1 MTRIALSPGD
11 GIGPEVIACAA
22 EVLRCVR
29 PDVECTEAP
38 VGGAALAAGLPAL
51 PPETRA
57 LCDRSDAILFG
68 SVGLPQ
74 YDGLPLAQRPEY
86 ALFLLRRD
94 YELYAN
100 LRPVRVFPGL
110 EDASSLRP
118 EIVRGLDLIVVRELT
133 GGIYYGQP
141 KEQRTVDGVDEAVDT
156 MIYRAPE
163 IERIAR
169 IAFDLARERR
179 KHLTSVD
186 KQNILETSRLWRR
199 VVSTMSAEYPDVR
212 LEHLL
217 VDNAAMQ
224 LVARPGDFDV
234 IVTENMFGD
243 ILSDE
248 AAILTGSLER
258 CPAPVS
264 APEALQGGSLGSTS
278 RSAARRPTWQAKMLR
293 IQPRRFSRLRCCCAT
308 VSPTT
313 HPQHASSARSTAR
326 TPTVYAP
333 PRWRARAALRYRR
346 GPSRKGLSRGF
357 SPVRSKRRRFVG
369 DLAADEIDEVY
380 VQHGV
385 RTRMGGAP
393 SGAPTAQDVSLHRG
407 DGIVVH
413 VEVALQ
419 VEADDQRLRRVNVEA
434 HHDAWILRFQRCNR
448 GKLGV
453 SGAFLSRRCAARY
466 RERRRNRTREKAKA
480 GHRAETIRPSHFATM
495 RAWTESHGRPAP
507 WSRPERGL
515 KSRPKISPTFRPTDF
530 GASTREVSNRPGGY
544 DCTTD
549 VGRRRRAAAHRSR
562 FRSRDSRRRRVP
574 RCGLC
579 RSCGPDES
587 RCLHPRSRWNVA

>member
-1 MTRIALSPGD
+1 M
-11 GIGPEVIACAA
+11 
-22 EVLRCVR
+22 RCVR
-29 PDVECTEAP
+29 PDVECTEAL

-51 PPETRA
+51 PPETQA

-74 YDGLPLAQRPEY
+74 YDGIPLAQRPEY

-133 GGIYYGQP
+133 GGIYYGLP

-169 IAFDLARERR
+169 IAFELARARR

-199 VVSTMSAEYPDVR
+199 VVNEMSAEYPDVR

-248 AAILTGSLER
+248 AAILTGSIGTL
-258 CPAPVS
+258 PS
-264 APEALQGGSLGSTS
+264 ASLG
-278 RSAARRPTWQAKMLR
+278 ARRLSRTAVWALR
-293 IQPRRFSRLRCCCAT
+293 ADRRHGARLGGQGRRKSNRGDSLGRDAAAPQPRRRCIRGA
-308 VSPTT
+308 
-313 HPQHASSARSTAR
+313 H
-326 TPTVYAP
+326 
-333 PRWRARAALRYRR
+333 RARRR
-346 GPSRKGLSRGF
+346 PRL
-357 SPVRSKRRRFVG
+357 RRRFTHRRGCALGRRRRIDAGVHARGSREALVRPLGVVVVG
-369 DLAADEIDEVY
+369 DLAADEIDEAHM
-380 VQHGV
+380 QHRV
-385 RTRMGGAP
+385 RMRVGGAP
-393 SGAPTAQDVSLHRG
+393 SGAPAPQHVSLHRG

-419 VEADDQRLRRVNVEA
+419 VEADDQRVRRADVEA
-434 HHDAWILRFQRCNR
+434 HHDAGILRS
-448 GKLGV
+448 
-453 SGAFLSRRCAARY
+453 SGATAASSASVVRSWA
-466 RERRRNRTREKAKA
+466 EGELHATASVATTAHARNRSPAIVRKRFGQSASL
-480 GHRAETIRPSHFATM
+480 PCV
-495 RAWTESHGRPAP
+495 HGR
-507 WSRPERGL
+507 
-515 KSRPKISPTFRPTDF
+515 
-530 GASTREVSNRPGGY
+530 NRMGGQRH
-544 DCTTD
+544 
-549 VGRRRRAAAHRSR
+549 GSGPNAA
-562 FRSRDSRRRRVP
+562 
-574 RCGLC
+574 
-579 RSCGPDES
+579 
-587 RCLHPRSRWNVA
+587 